1 MIQGFLAL
9 LLCQLLG
16 ELTVYLLDI
25 PVPGSVVGMV
35 LLLLALILLGR
46 VPQSLRQSAEGV
58 LAVLPL
64 LLVPPGVGLMVH
76 FQLIAEHWQA
86 ILVALVVSTF
96 VTLLLVTVLL
106 KWWAARKGTA
116 S

>member
-1 MIQGFLAL
+1 MVQGFLAL

-16 ELTVYLLDI
+16 ELIVTLLEI

-35 LLLLALILLGR
+35 LLLVALMVLGR
-46 VPQSLRQSAEGV
+46 VPQTLRQSAEGV

-76 FQLIAEHWQA
+76 FELIAANWMA

-96 VTLLLVTVLL
+96 ITLLLVTALL
-106 KWWAARKGTA
+106 KVWASRKERV
-116 S
+116 